1 MPTVSWP
8 ASSASRLLAP
18 GARARVL
25 AAGALALLAATTSAE
40 DTWPKVERVVAVG
53 DVHGDY
59 TQLVTVLR
67 DAGLVDAQ
75 LAWSG
80 GRTHLVQTG
89 DRIDRGPDSRKVMD
103 LFMRLEKEA
112 KKAGG
117 VVHPLLG
124 NHEAMN
130 VLGDFRYV
138 TPEEFAAFLGPD
150 SKRLVDALFD
160 RFALDLRSDKKP
172 PPTEAEIDKWR
183 QAHPPGYAEY
193 RQALSA
199 KGDYGQWLVRQSSV
213 IRIGDTLFLHGGLS
227 AKYGDFSLADINER
241 IRQELRDG
249 DPRAALMSRDPDG
262 PLWFRGLASGDP
274 ALARDLDDILHR
286 TGCKRMVIGHTPT
299 EGLVMPRYGSRVI
312 QIDVGMAKV
321 FGGPPAALILEEG
334 GAFALHRGHRIAL
347 PQEAGAPLL
356 RYVREVADLEPDPK
370 RLAALIA
377 SLESALSAAPALP

>member
-1 MPTVSWP
+1 
-8 ASSASRLLAP
+8 
-18 GARARVL
+18 VL
-25 AAGALALLAATTSAE
+25 AAGALALWGAAAWAE
-40 DTWPKVERVVAVG
+40 DAWPKVERVVAVG

-59 TQLVTVLR
+59 AQLVTVLR

-89 DRIDRGPDSRKVMD
+89 DRIDRGVDSRKVMD

-117 VVHPLLG
+117 AVHPLLG

-160 RFALDLRSDKKP
+160 RFTQDLRSDKRP
-172 PPTEAEIDKWR
+172 APTDAEIAKWR
-183 QAHPPGYAEY
+183 ESHPPGYVEY
-193 RQALSA
+193 RQALSP
-199 KGDYGQWLVRQSSV
+199 KGEYGQWLVRQNAI

-241 IRQELRDG
+241 IRQELRDA

-262 PLWFRGLASGDP
+262 PLWFRGLAQGDP
-274 ALARDLDDILHR
+274 ALASDLDAILRR
-286 TGCKRMVIGHTPT
+286 TGCKRMVIAHTPT
-299 EGLVMPRYGSRVI
+299 EGLVMPRYAGRVI
-312 QIDVGMAKV
+312 DIDVGMAKV
-321 FGGPPAALILEEG
+321 FGGPPAALILEDA
-334 GAFALHRGHRIAL
+334 GAVALHRGHRIAL
-347 PQEAGAPLL
+347 PQEDGAAVL

-370 RLAALIA
+370 RLGALIA
-377 SLESALSAAPALP
+377 RLEAALSAAPARP